1 MGERL
6 RQFNQALDRLVAALR
21 IVIIVLAAGIFVVA
35 IGAVIGRY
43 VFGGA
48 VSWSEEVPRYL
59 LIWISFLGAAI
70 CVDRK
75 EHIAFDVL
83 FSHLP
88 AALQTPLRWVID
100 LLILAFGF
108 VMFWWGIVF
117 VQDFGGDLMETIPYK
132 NYWYYVVMP
141 ISGLLI
147 MLFVARDLLNRV
159 FAPQLTHDEPDP
171 LSPGKV
177 GVD

>member
-1 MGERL
+1 VQL
-6 RQFNQALDRLVAALR
+6 FNRALDGLVRVLRLV
-21 IVIIVLAAGIFVVA
+21 IVLQATAIFVIAVL
-35 IGAVIGRY
+35 AVIARY

-75 EHIAFDVL
+75 EHIAFDIL
-83 FSHLP
+83 YSRLP
-88 AALQTPLRWVID
+88 RRPRAVLRWAID

-117 VQDFGGDLMETIPYK
+117 VEDFGGDLMETIPFK
-132 NYWYYVVMP
+132 NYWFYVVMP

-147 MLFVARDLLNRV
+147 MLFVARDLLNSL
-159 FAPQLTHDEPDP
+159 FAPTLARDEADP

>member
-1 MGERL
+1 MQL
-6 RQFNQALDRLVAALR
+6 FNRALDGLVRVLRLV
-21 IVIIVLAAGIFVVA
+21 IVLQATAIFVIAVL
-35 IGAVIGRY
+35 AVIARY

-75 EHIAFDVL
+75 EHIAFDIL
-83 FSHLP
+83 YSRLP
-88 AALQTPLRWVID
+88 RRPRAVLRWAID

-117 VQDFGGDLMETIPYK
+117 VEDFGGDLMETIPFK
-132 NYWYYVVMP
+132 NYWFYVVMP

-147 MLFVARDLLNRV
+147 MLFVARDLLISL
-159 FAPQLTHDEPDP
+159 FAPTLARDEADP

>member
-1 MGERL
+1 VQL
-6 RQFNQALDRLVAALR
+6 FNRALDGLVRVLRLV
-21 IVIIVLAAGIFVVA
+21 IVLQATAIFVIAVL
-35 IGAVIGRY
+35 AVIARY

-75 EHIAFDVL
+75 EHIAFDIL
-83 FSHLP
+83 YSRLP
-88 AALQTPLRWVID
+88 RRPRVVLRWAID

-117 VQDFGGDLMETIPYK
+117 VEDFGGDLMETIPFK
-132 NYWYYVVMP
+132 NYWFYVVMP

-147 MLFVARDLLNRV
+147 MLFVARDLLNSL
-159 FAPQLTHDEPDP
+159 FAPTLARDEADP

>member
-1 MGERL
+1 VQL
-6 RQFNQALDRLVAALR
+6 FNRALDGLVRVLRLV
-21 IVIIVLAAGIFVVA
+21 IVLQAAAIFVIAVL
-35 IGAVIGRY
+35 AVIARY

-75 EHIAFDVL
+75 EHIAFDIL
-83 FSHLP
+83 YSRLP
-88 AALQTPLRWVID
+88 RRPRAVLRWAID

-117 VQDFGGDLMETIPYK
+117 VEDFGGDLMETLPFK

-147 MLFVARDLLNRV
+147 MLFVARDLLNSL
-159 FAPQLTHDEPDP
+159 FAPTLARDEADP

>member
-1 MGERL
+1 VLERV
-6 RQFNQALDRLVAALR
+6 NAAAEALIRAVRLV
-21 IVIIVLAAGIFVVA
+21 VIVLATAIFAVVIAAVVA
-35 IGAVIGRY
+35 RY
-43 VFGGA
+43 GVGGA
-48 VSWSEEVPRYL
+48 VSWTEEVPRYL
-59 LIWISFLGAAI
+59 LIWIAFLGAAI

-75 EHIAFDVL
+75 EHIAFDIL
-83 FSHLP
+83 YSRLP
-88 AALQTPLRWVID
+88 RRPRAVLRWAID

-117 VQDFGGDLMETIPYK
+117 VEDFGGDLMETLPFK

-147 MLFVARDLLNRV
+147 MLFVARDLLNSLL
-159 FAPQLTHDEPDP
+159 APTLARDEADP

>member
-1 MGERL
+1 MQL
-6 RQFNQALDRLVAALR
+6 FNRALDGLVRVLRLV
-21 IVIIVLAAGIFVVA
+21 IVLQAMAIFVIAVL
-35 IGAVIGRY
+35 AVIARY

-75 EHIAFDVL
+75 EHIAFDIL
-83 FSHLP
+83 YSRLP
-88 AALQTPLRWVID
+88 RRPRAVLRWAID

-117 VQDFGGDLMETIPYK
+117 VEDFGGDLMETIPFK
-132 NYWYYVVMP
+132 NYWFYVVMP

-147 MLFVARDLLNRV
+147 MLFVARDLLNSL
-159 FAPQLTHDEPDP
+159 FAPTLARDEADP

>member
-1 MGERL
+1 MQL
-6 RQFNQALDRLVAALR
+6 FNRALDGLVRVLRLV
-21 IVIIVLAAGIFVVA
+21 IVLQAAAIFVIAVL
-35 IGAVIGRY
+35 AVIARY

-75 EHIAFDVL
+75 EHIAFDIL
-83 FSHLP
+83 YSRLP
-88 AALQTPLRWVID
+88 RRPRAVLRWAID

-117 VQDFGGDLMETIPYK
+117 VEDFGGDLMETLPFK

-147 MLFVARDLLNRV
+147 MLFVARDLLNSL
-159 FAPQLTHDEPDP
+159 FAPTLARDEADP